1 MVGRAEPPGLV
12 ALVLEEQ
19 NPERKCPGA
28 LLMNEEVFNLDL
40 RKFLKRFGVTA
51 QREIERAVA
60 EAIER
65 GALTGSETL
74 GVRATLTIPD
84 VISELRIDG

>member
-1 MVGRAEPPGLV
+1 
-12 ALVLEEQ
+12 
-19 NPERKCPGA
+19 
-28 LLMNEEVFNLDL
+28 MNDEVFNLDL

-65 GALTGSETL
+65 GTLKGTETL
-74 GVRATLTIPD
+74 SIRATLTIPE
-84 VISELRIDG
+84 VLGELRIDGEIGLAQSASRD

>member
-1 MVGRAEPPGLV
+1 
-12 ALVLEEQ
+12 
-19 NPERKCPGA
+19 
-28 LLMNEEVFNLDL
+28 MNDEVFNLDL

-65 GALTGSETL
+65 GTLQGNETL
-74 GVRATLTIPD
+74 TVRATLTIPG
-84 VISELRIDG
+84 VLGELRIDGEIGLSQPESRDPA

>member
-1 MVGRAEPPGLV
+1 
-12 ALVLEEQ
+12 
-19 NPERKCPGA
+19 
-28 LLMNEEVFNLDL
+28 MNEDVFNLDL

-65 GALTGSETL
+65 GTLTGSETL
-74 GVRATLTIPD
+74 VVRATLTIPN
-84 VISELRIDG
+84 VIEELRIDGEIGLAQPASKSADS